1 MRKEVKQ
8 AIANMQTADL
18 GAIKRAVETLTELLL
33 TIEKSPF
40 KV

>member
-8 AIANMQTADL
+8 AIANMQTDL
-18 GAIKRAVETLTELLL
+18 GAIKQAVETLTELLL
-33 TIEKSPF
+33 TIEKGPF

>member
-8 AIANMQTADL
+8 AIANMQTDL
-18 GAIKRAVETLTELLL
+18 GAIKRAEEILTELLL
-33 TIEKSPF
+33 IIEKSPF